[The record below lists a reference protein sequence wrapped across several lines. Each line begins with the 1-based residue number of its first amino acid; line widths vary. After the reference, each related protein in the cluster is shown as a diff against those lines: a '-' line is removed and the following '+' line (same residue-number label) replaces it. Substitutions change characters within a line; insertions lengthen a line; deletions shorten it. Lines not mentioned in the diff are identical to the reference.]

1 MKIKIESTGFE
12 LTPAIRE
19 LVEKKV
25 GSLGKLIER
34 FEEKGEA
41 IASVEVSRTTKHH
54 RHGDVFYAEINL
66 NVAGKLIRA
75 ENSNIKLQAAVDIV
89 KDKIKQELSRYKDKT
104 TGKEKRTRRGREG
117 KV

>member
-1 MKIKIESTGFE
+1 MRIKIESTGFE

-25 GSLGKLIER
+25 GSLEKLLKR
-34 FEEKGEA
+34 FEEKSEA

-66 NVAGKLIRA
+66 NVSGKVIRA
-75 ENSNIKLQAAVDIV
+75 EDHNIKLQAAIDIA
-89 KDKIKQELSRYKDKT
+89 KDKLKQEILRFKERRVE
-104 TGKEKRTRRGREG
+104 KEKTKSRTLV
-117 KV
+117 K

>member
-25 GSLGKLIER
+25 GSLSKLIQR
-34 FEEKGEA
+34 FEGRGEA

-66 NVAGKLIRA
+66 NLAGKIIRA
-75 ENSNIKLQAAVDIV
+75 EDHNIKLQAALDIA
-89 KDKIKQELSRYKDKT
+89 KDKIKQEILRF
-104 TGKEKRTRRGREG
+104 KERITEKSKNR
-117 KV
+117 

>member
-25 GSLGKLIER
+25 GSLEKLIGR
-34 FEEKGEA
+34 FEEKSEA

-66 NVAGKLIRA
+66 SISGKIIRA
-75 ENSNIKLQAAVDIV
+75 VNSNIKLQAALDIA
-89 KDKIKQELSRYKDKT
+89 KDKLKQEILRF
-104 TGKEKRTRRGREG
+104 KEKEVE
-117 KV
+117 KKKKN